1 MSYKMVGVVY
11 TISDTQQVSDKFAKR
26 DIILED
32 SSSKYPQYIPFQFT
46 QDKVN
51 ELDNFAPGMEVE
63 ISYNLRGRLW
73 DNPKTGQQQCFST
86 LEGWK
91 IETVGGIATAPVVQ
105 NSAPTIATADD
116 QDLPF

>member
-11 TISDTQQVSDKFAKR
+11 TIGDTQQVSDKFAKR

-91 IETVGGIATAPVVQ
+91 IETVGGTATPVAQATV
-105 NSAPTIATADD
+105 PTTDSEGD
-116 QDLPF
+116 PFPF